1 MNEDYDFDSYLEEIM
16 NAVYGEEVR
25 GSIRSALE
33 ILYGML
39 QDAERG
45 VMDIRDQAQQWADTA
60 SDNAAL
66 AYEYAM
72 QAMATT
78 PDGYDTF
85 ALAMTDVMASIPIPQ
100 DDIDFL
106 FVEGG
111 LQEDT
116 GWEIVTDDPASGGTS
131 SEDPTSGSQIGDD
144 NNQEG
149 NGEP

>member
-39 QDAERG
+39 QDAESG
-45 VMDIRDQAQQWADTA
+45 VMDIRDQAQVAAARAADY
-60 SDNAAL
+60 AAH
-66 AYEYAM
+66 
-72 QAMATT
+72 AMATT
-78 PDGYDTF
+78 PEGYNTF
-85 ALAMTDVMASIPIPQ
+85 ALAIADVIADIPIPQ